1 MSDKKAQEADTLPA
15 WSIRGVPGDVRT
27 ATGTHAKKAGVSI
40 GDYVTQAI
48 REKIKNDRSGGKNIA
63 KREAGPVSVAD
74 AGSLIDMISKLSGSG
89 VEIPKGLQRSAVSV
103 LNKLAS
109 DVKAG
114 RSDKTSEKTDT
125 QGEEEEQMPPSP

>member
-1 MSDKKAQEADTLPA
+1 MS
-15 WSIRGVPGDVRT
+15 
-27 ATGTHAKKAGVSI
+27 
-40 GDYVTQAI
+40 
-48 REKIKNDRSGGKNIA
+48 
-63 KREAGPVSVAD
+63 D

-114 RSDKTSEKTDT
+114 RSDKLSGNADEK
-125 QGEEEEQMPPSP
+125 GEKEENIPSVP